1 MRKAFLTVLMVVATI
16 FSANAEKVNFTSFAP
31 NKTTAT
37 NADASNMI
45 SSFNLVFYSFDG
57 GENYGFS
64 DYFLNP
70 NGFGGEFNI
79 RANFEDHGNYN
90 FDLALNYT
98 FELLKKDDLGLYL
111 VLAAGPS
118 LRLQD
123 EAEYNSKNGKIEWN
137 EKVKFDGIINPRL
150 SVTYKK
156 FMLSGGFFYWAP
168 EFKFGDEAAT
178 GFNIALG
185 YSF

>member
-16 FSANAEKVNFTSFAP
+16 FSANAEKINFASLAP
-31 NKTTAT
+31 NNTQAT
-37 NADASNMI
+37 NASAENMV

-70 NGFGGEFNI
+70 NGLGGEFNI
-79 RANFEDHGNYN
+79 RANFESHGNYN
-90 FDLALNYT
+90 FDLAVNYT
-98 FELLKKDDLGLYL
+98 FEILKKDDLNLYL

-118 LRLQD
+118 IRLQD
-123 EAEYNSKNGKIEWN
+123 EAEINSKGKIEWN

-150 SVTYKK
+150 SVTYKN

-168 EFKFGDEAAT
+168 EFKFGDDAIT

>member
-16 FSANAEKVNFTSFAP
+16 FSANAEKINFASLAP
-31 NKTTAT
+31 NKTQGT
-37 NADASNMI
+37 NASADNMI
-45 SSFNLVFYSFDG
+45 SAFNLVFYSFDG
-57 GENYGFS
+57 GENYGIS

-79 RANFEDHGNYN
+79 RGNFESHGNYN

-98 FELLKKDDLGLYL
+98 FEITKKDDLGLYL

-123 EAEYNSKNGKIEWN
+123 EAEINSKGKIEWN

-150 SVTYKK
+150 SVTYKN
-156 FMLSGGFFYWAP
+156 FMLRGGLFYWAP
-168 EFKFGDEAAT
+168 EFTSGDDAAT